1 MIDQDIN
8 QLVTIILPNFNSS
21 RYIESTLNSVLNQ
34 TYKNLEII
42 VIDNGSTDD
51 SLDIVR
57 SKILIDDRI
66 NLIELKSNSGGPAHP
81 RNVGINQS
89 LGAYLAFI
97 DSDDEW
103 HYQKIAIQM
112 NIVRK
117 YNAQFVSCTKKD
129 FFNSDENLLQEKFHE
144 KKITL
149 TKISFSD
156 LLKLNTISTSGVLV
170 EKKLLNDFRFSE
182 YKKHVAIED
191 YLLWLQLHES
201 LNFSL
206 IINFPLLFYRK
217 SNDSLTPAKG
227 KIFMQKILLYSQYS
241 FSRKKP
247 FFFRVMVIF
256 TYIMK
261 SIFKIFLVRR

>member
-1 MIDQDIN
+1 MCVCVCVDIADRPTTADDCTLIFLMIN
-8 QLVTIILPNFNSS
+8 GC
-21 RYIESTLNSVLNQ
+21 LNL
-34 TYKNLEII
+34 
-42 VIDNGSTDD
+42 
-51 SLDIVR
+51 
-57 SKILIDDRI
+57 
-66 NLIELKSNSGGPAHP
+66 
-81 RNVGINQS
+81 
-89 LGAYLAFI
+89 F
-97 DSDDEW
+97 
-103 HYQKIAIQM
+103 
-112 NIVRK
+112 
-117 YNAQFVSCTKKD
+117 
-129 FFNSDENLLQEKFHE
+129 
-144 KKITL
+144 
-149 TKISFSD
+149 

-261 SIFKIFLVRR
+261 SIFKIFLVN